1 MDKLINQELLF
12 SIVIPDFIT
21 RIQVSSSRRPIYYEK
36 DGKFPVPVSKLKH
49 LDKGKMKFS
58 WKIHKI
64 GSKGKIL
71 LTEVSTGDPIIKNAR
86 VVGTPKFVQIKGNDF
101 YSGFSSPHQRML
113 IVNSIKDNFRAH
125 FKKIGKVNTFPIF
138 LEFIIYNEM
147 NIRSSKGKLMSQD
160 LDNQAYAYVKSSQD
174 LMKEVKII
182 EDDNLSFIRKVS
194 YEFREST
201 SKKLIINAFKYINN
215 E

>member
-1 MDKLINQELLF
+1 MEELKSQELLF

-21 RIQVSSSRRPIYYEK
+21 RIQVSASRRPVYYEK
-36 DGKFPVPVSKLKH
+36 NGKHPVPSSKSKH
-49 LDKGKMKFS
+49 IYPNGKCKFNWLQNALKGKT
-58 WKIHKI
+58 
-64 GSKGKIL
+64 L
-71 LTEVSTGDPIIKNAR
+71 LVDNKTKELIIKNAR

-113 IVNSIKDNFRAH
+113 IVNSVKDNFRSY
-125 FKKIGKVNTFPIF
+125 FKKIKKVETYPVY

-147 NIRSSKGKLMSQD
+147 NIKSSKGKLMSQD

-174 LMKEVKII
+174 LMKEVRII

-194 YEFREST
+194 YEFRESA